1 MTASAALTDVRST
14 SAAPS
19 PPRGLTEA
27 EARRRLAAAGAN
39 ELSRSMRVGIVRH
52 IASQLASPLM
62 LILLAASGV
71 AAWTG
76 QTLDALIITAA
87 VLLSV
92 LLDAVQTVRS
102 TSAAERLR
110 QAIVPTATVAR
121 DGDWREVPRADLV
134 TGDLVRLT
142 AGDLVPADAQLVE
155 TRALHVQQAA
165 LTGESFPVQKE
176 AASDG
181 AVPAAAPAADPSAPD
196 RVFLGTSV
204 VAGYGLAVVTAT
216 GSHTAFGEIAAR
228 LAEDPPETEFARGL
242 RRLSRMLGETVVF
255 LVLFLVLT
263 GIVLRR
269 DPLESLLFAV
279 ALAVG
284 IVPEFMPMITT
295 LTLSSGAV
303 RMAKQRVIVKHL
315 AAMQNFGGIDVLC
328 SDKTGTL
335 TRGTMSLTA
344 TFDAT
349 GRACD
354 DALTMAAVN
363 ASFASGVHSPLDD
376 AILAHAGRASSSWS
390 KVDEIPF
397 DADRRRASVVAD
409 GPPGRLLVAKGAPE
423 AVLDACDTWNDVGFS
438 RPLDAT
444 ARETALAAVRAHAER
459 GMRVLAVAGRA
470 MDRRDRYARDDES
483 ALVLYGF
490 LAFEDPPLPD
500 AAGTVATLVA
510 DGVRVKIISGDDPA
524 VVRHVCAG
532 TSLAES
538 RVVVG
543 TELDAVSDAALGPL
557 AESTDVF
564 ARVSPRQ
571 KLRIVLA
578 LKARGHVVGYLG
590 DGIND
595 APSLHAAD
603 VGISVADAV
612 DVAREAADIVLL
624 DRDLGVL
631 HRGVL
636 EGRHAY
642 GNIFKYLLMV
652 TSSSFGNMFSMAVA
666 AVAIPFLPMLPTQI
680 LVVNFLYD
688 LAQVALPTDRVD
700 DEYLRKPHH
709 WDLGALRAY
718 MVRVGLVSSLFD
730 ILTFAVLL
738 RWFRGDASMFRS
750 GWFVESLATQI
761 LVVFVIRTAAS
772 PLRSRPS
779 RFLVA
784 TACTSLAVGMVL
796 PYTPVARALGLLAVP
811 PTFFLYVAGV
821 VAVYLLLVE
830 VVKRKTMTR
839 LLT

>member
-1 MTASAALTDVRST
+1 MTAPLELSDTRITSQPASA
-14 SAAPS
+14 
-19 PPRGLTEA
+19 PRGLTEA
-27 EARRRLAAAGAN
+27 EARQRLAEGGAN
-39 ELSRSMRVGIVRH
+39 ELSRSTRVGILRH
-52 IASQLASPLM
+52 VATQLASPLM

-76 QTLDALIITAA
+76 QTLDALIIVAA
-87 VLLSV
+87 VMLSV

-121 DGDWREVPRADLV
+121 DGDWREVPRARLV

-176 AASDG
+176 VASED
-181 AVPAAAPAADPSAPD
+181 AAAGGPSASDPSAAD

-204 VAGYGLAVVTAT
+204 VTGYGLAVVTAT
-216 GSHTAFGEIAAR
+216 GAHTAFGEIAAR
-228 LAEDPPETEFARGL
+228 LAEVPPETEFARGL

-255 LVLFLVLT
+255 LVLFLVLVS
-263 GIVLRR
+263 IVLRR

-315 AAMQNFGGIDVLC
+315 AAIQNFGGIDILC

-335 TRGTMSLTA
+335 TRGTMSLADTL
-344 TFDAT
+344 DAM
-349 GRACD
+349 GRPHEG
-354 DALTMAAVN
+354 ALALAAVN
-363 ASFASGVHSPLDD
+363 ASFSSGVNSPLDD
-376 AILAHAGRASSSWS
+376 AILARAGRASSLWS

-397 DADRRRASVVAD
+397 DADRRRASVVGD
-409 GPPGRLLVAKGAPE
+409 GPAGRVLVAKGAPE
-423 AVLDACDTWNDVGFS
+423 AVLEACSAWNDAGSS
-438 RPLDAT
+438 RPLDAP
-444 ARETALAAVRAHAER
+444 ARERALAAVRAYTER
-459 GMRVLAVAGRA
+459 GMRVLAVASRA
-470 MDRRDRYARDDES
+470 VDRRDRYVRDDES
-483 ALVLYGF
+483 ALVLHGF
-490 LAFEDPPLPD
+490 LTFEDPPLAD
-500 AAGTVATLVA
+500 AAQTVATLVA

-532 TSLAES
+532 TALAES

-557 AESTDVF
+557 AERTDVF

-624 DRDLGVL
+624 ERDLGVL
-631 HRGVL
+631 HRGIL
-636 EGRHAY
+636 EGRRAY

-666 AVAIPFLPMLPTQI
+666 AIAIPFLPMLPTQI

-688 LAQVALPTDRVD
+688 LAQVALPTDHVD

-718 MVRVGLVSSLFD
+718 MVRVGLVSSCFD
-730 ILTFAVLL
+730 ILTFVVLL
-738 RWFRGDASMFRS
+738 RWFRGDPSLFRS

-761 LVVFVIRTAAS
+761 IVVFVIRTAAS
-772 PLRSRPS
+772 PLKSRAS
-779 RFLVA
+779 GLLVA
-784 TACTSLAVGMVL
+784 TAGTALAVGMIL
-796 PYTPVARALGLLAVP
+796 PFTPIAGALGLVAMP
-811 PTFFLYVAGV
+811 ATFFLYVAGV
-821 VAVYLLLVE
+821 VMLYLLLVE
-830 VVKRKTMTR
+830 IVKRRTMA
-839 LLT
+839 LLLE